1 MEVVSLKNFYILTE
15 ALEYIE
21 NNICDEISQED
32 IASACYCSLSS
43 LQKLFRYVF
52 RFSIKEYI
60 SKRRLTHAAE
70 ELINTDNSIID
81 IALKY
86 QYNSHEVFTRAFTKV
101 WGKPPQAF
109 RNKDRFTGLFPKI
122 EVEFEYN
129 GGKII
134 MARRK
139 FDISELYDE
148 LKRRKD
154 TYVLCFDIAN
164 LYPINEISHEAGD
177 KAILECLRRIDEN
190 SSEEMLLF
198 RIGGDEFA
206 LVTGLNDIEEVKKV
220 AKKITDLNGNP
231 IIHNSIKIPLSM
243 YCGGVNLDYKN
254 LNYSELF
261 PMLSNTIDKTKG
273 KKEISIL

>member
-1 MEVVSLKNFYILTE
+1 MEVISLKNFYILTE

-21 NNICDEISQED
+21 NNLCDEISQED

-52 RFSIKEYI
+52 RVSIKEYI

-122 EVEFEYN
+122 EIEFEYN

-190 SSEEMLLF
+190 SSDEMLLF

-220 AKKITDLNGNP
+220 AKKIIDLNGNT
-231 IIHNSIKIPLSM
+231 IVHNDMNIPLSM
-243 YCGGVNLDYKN
+243 HCGGVKLDYIN
-254 LNYSELF
+254 LRYNELF
-261 PMLSNTIDKTKG
+261 PMLSDTIDKTKG

>member
-1 MEVVSLKNFYILTE
+1 MEVVSLKNLYILTE

-21 NNICDEISQED
+21 DNLCDEISQED

-52 RFSIKEYI
+52 RVSIKEYI
-60 SKRRLTHAAE
+60 SKRRLTHAAK

-86 QYNSHEVFTRAFTKV
+86 QYNSHEVFTRAFSKA
-101 WGKPPQAF
+101 WGKTPQMF
-109 RNKDRFTGLFPKI
+109 RSKNRFTGLFPKI

-134 MARRK
+134 MAKRK

-164 LYPINEISHEAGD
+164 LHPINTISHEAGD

-206 LVTGLNDIEEVKKV
+206 LVTGLNDIEEVEKV

-231 IIHNSIKIPLSM
+231 IIHNDMNIPLSLH
-243 YCGGVNLDYKN
+243 CGGVKLDYKN
-254 LNYSELF
+254 LRYSELF
-261 PMLSNTIDKTKG
+261 PMLSDTIDKTKG